1 MVWKLLCVV
10 IRSLNLTRAVYL
22 ETYLY
27 RYSAEQE
34 PPRRKK
40 KKHLSTFQIYACNY
54 FNSFTQIVNI
64 ESEIT
69 QQILELLD
77 FFTVKR
83 LNLAL
88 TA

>member
-1 MVWKLLCVV
+1 MRGDPFSEFDESCLFG
-10 IRSLNLTRAVYL
+10 NLFIPLFCGTR
-22 ETYLY
+22 T
-27 RYSAEQE
+27 
-34 PPRRKK
+34 PKK
-40 KKHLSTFQIYACNY
+40 EKEKHLSTFQIYACNY